1 MQTLTAQGLSK
12 AYGDKQLFNQ
22 IDFLINEGERIGLIG
37 VNGTG
42 KTTLIRS
49 LAGME
54 SVDAGTIKTPK
65 QYRISYL
72 AQIPELD
79 PDLPIMDAIYHGDS
93 PVFQAIR
100 QYERALAAYTKDR

>member
-42 KTTLIRS
+42 KRR
-49 LAGME
+49 
-54 SVDAGTIKTPK
+54 
-65 QYRISYL
+65 Y
-72 AQIPELD
+72 
-79 PDLPIMDAIYHGDS
+79 
-93 PVFQAIR
+93 PVFSRDEIG
-100 QYERALAAYTKDR
+100 

>member
-79 PDLPIMDAIYHGDS
+79 PDLPIMDAIYHVIHRFFKQFANMNALWQ
-93 PVFQAIR
+93 PIQRIR
-100 QYERALAAYTKDR
+100 